1 MPYRQQRTNLSQSSQ
16 FALLTVFSG
25 PIIYMGVQITHTK
38 TKSNQDKSF
47 GNIQITQSTYH
58 NLHSQVPN
66 CLITKK
72 MVSERNNYN
81 K

>member
-1 MPYRQQRTNLSQSSQ
+1 
-16 FALLTVFSG
+16 
-25 PIIYMGVQITHTK
+25 MGLQITHTK

-47 GNIQITQSTYH
+47 GDIHNTTQSTYH